1 MGIGLMKVRDRGERL
16 ITYGILL
23 LTLSSCG
30 MKDKLTFFPDRTS
43 TIYEKDIP
51 SYATEHWIE
60 TSDGETI
67 QSFLFLHDK
76 NNKNPLIIYF
86 HGNAGNLYHRFDSAI
101 KLFDMDQDVLLVS
114 YRGYSKSSGKP
125 SEKGIYV
132 DGESA
137 VRFAMDS
144 LGYAENKI
152 SIFGRSLGSAVAIH
166 ISGHRNFKNVILI
179 TPLTSGKE
187 MASAMGLGF
196 LKFVAGNSY
205 NSLEKI
211 NNIHS
216 RILIIHGDRDEVV
229 PYHMGER
236 LFQAY
241 NGDKHMVTIEGGR
254 HNDLQEVDAE
264 MYWGEIDKFLQ

>member
-1 MGIGLMKVRDRGERL
+1 MNVRDKSERL

-23 LTLSSCG
+23 VTLSSCG

-43 TIYEKDIP
+43 AIPEKDIP

-76 NNKNPLIIYF
+76 NKKSPLIIYF
-86 HGNAGNLYHRFDSAI
+86 HGNAGNLYHRFDNAI
-101 KLFDMDQDVLLVS
+101 KLFDMDHDVLLVS
-114 YRGYSKSSGKP
+114 YRGYSKSTGKP
-125 SEKGIYV
+125 NEKGIYI
-132 DGESA
+132 DGTSA
-137 VRFAMDS
+137 VNYATQS
-144 LGYAENKI
+144 LGYEEDKI

-166 ISGHRNFKNVILI
+166 ISQHRNFKNLILI

-196 LKFVAGNSY
+196 LKFIAGNSY
-205 NSLEKI
+205 NSLGKI

-216 RILIIHGDRDEVV
+216 RVLIIHGDRDEVV

-241 NGDKHMVTIEGGR
+241 NGYKQMVTIEGGM
-254 HNDLQEVDAE
+254 HNDLAEVDP
-264 MYWGEIDKFLQ
+264 MIFWGEIERFIQ

>member
-1 MGIGLMKVRDRGERL
+1 
-16 ITYGILL
+16 
-23 LTLSSCG
+23 

-43 TIYEKDIP
+43 AIPEKDIP
-51 SYATEHWIE
+51 SYTIEHWIE

-76 NNKNPLIIYF
+76 NKKRPLIIYF

-101 KLFDMDQDVLLVS
+101 RLFEMGQDVLLVS
-114 YRGYSKSSGKP
+114 YRGYSRSTGKP

-137 VRFAMDS
+137 VSFVIDS
-144 LGYAENKI
+144 LGYAENEI

-166 ISGHRNFKNVILI
+166 ISGHRTFKNVILI

-196 LKFVAGNSY
+196 LKFMAGNSY

-211 NNIHS
+211 NNINS
-216 RILIIHGDRDEVV
+216 RVLIIHGDRDEVV

-236 LFQAY
+236 LFQVF
-241 NGDKHMVTIEGGR
+241 NGTKHMVTIKGGR
-254 HNDLQEVDAE
+254 HNDLAEVNPE
-264 MYWGEIDKFLQ
+264 MYWGEIEKFLQSFNNLPILDY